1 MATGIGGSSR
11 LPAAAMQGPRSF
23 FLALAAG
30 AATALAFA
38 PLNLWPLGLA
48 GLALFAHLVATARS
62 GWAAAGRGW
71 LFGTAMFAVSLN
83 WIATA
88 FTFQAKMPAALGW
101 VAVVGLAT
109 YLALFV
115 ALPAGLAA
123 RLAHKPVARALWL
136 VALWPLAEVARGT
149 LLTGFAWNPL
159 GAIWLETPVAQLASV
174 VGGTGLSLLALAGGV
189 ALLWVVRHPGRWR
202 AAGLVTL
209 ISTGGL
215 ALLGSSMI
223 TENDFLGTP
232 LVIVQPGIGQ
242 DERYDAA
249 AAERHL
255 ATYISL
261 TRQGLN
267 QAAQAARP
275 VIQSAEVAQRQL
287 TDTEGVVSPL
297 PPSAE
302 KVTGEFRNK
311 VAPGLAR
318 PTPEAAGG
326 GTALLP
332 RQPTLVVWPEGAI
345 DALVEADPAALDR
358 ISAIISRGDLL
369 LAGGTGISRN
379 RDGSPR
385 YANTLFAI
393 SGNGRIVARFDKA
406 HLVPLGEYVPWREL
420 LEPLGIA
427 RLVPGDFD
435 FAAGPGPRTLILPGF
450 TSVSPMI
457 CYEIAFPQ
465 AVAAR
470 NVRPG
475 WIANVSNDA
484 WFGAWGPPQHLAQ
497 ARLRSIEEGLPVAR
511 ATPTGIS
518 AVTDGF
524 GRVRVSLD
532 QGEAGTIVTSLPP
545 PQPETLFA
553 RLGLY
558 PVAVLAALLALAGLL
573 VERHRPVPPP
583 RPMRTITV

>member
-1 MATGIGGSSR
+1 
-11 LPAAAMQGPRSF
+11 MQGLRN
-23 FLALAAG
+23 LIIALAAG
-30 AATALAFA
+30 GATALAFA
-38 PLNLWPLGLA
+38 PLNLWPLGVI
-48 GLALFAHLVATARS
+48 GLALLVHLVTGAGS

-88 FTFQAKMPAALGW
+88 FTFQAKMPAELGW
-101 VAVVGLAT
+101 VAVVGLSM

-123 RLAHKPVARALWL
+123 RLAKKPTARALWL
-136 VALWPLAEVARGT
+136 VALWPLAEWLRGT
-149 LLTGFAWNPL
+149 LLTGFAWNPI

-174 VGGTGLSLLALAGGV
+174 VGSAGLSMLALACGV
-189 ALLWVVRHPGRWR
+189 ALVWAVQGAGRWR
-202 AAGLVTL
+202 AAGLATL
-209 ISTGGL
+209 AGTGVL
-215 ALLGSSMI
+215 ALLGNSMI
-223 TENDFLGTP
+223 TETEFIGTP

-249 AAERHL
+249 AADRHR
-255 ATYISL
+255 ATYIRL
-261 TRQGLN
+261 TRAALDEV
-267 QAAQAARP
+267 AQAGRP
-275 VIQSAEVAQRQL
+275 VIESAEVARRTL
-287 TDTEGVVSPL
+287 TETEGVDSPL
-297 PPSAE
+297 PPSDE

-311 VAPGLAR
+311 VAPGLAA

-332 RQPTLVVWPEGAI
+332 RKPTLILWPEGAI
-345 DALVEADPAALDR
+345 DDLIETDPAALAR
-358 ISAIISRGDLL
+358 ITSAIGRADML
-369 LAGGTGISRN
+369 LAGGTGVSRN
-379 RDGSPR
+379 RDGSAR

-393 SGNGRIVARFDKA
+393 SGGGGGNGGRIVGRFDKA
-406 HLVPLGEYVPWREL
+406 HLVPLGEYVPLREL
-420 LEPLGIA
+420 LEPLGLA

-435 FAAGPGPRTLILPGF
+435 FAPGPGPRTLALPGF

-465 AVAAR
+465 AVTD
-470 NVRPG
+470 NSNRPG

-484 WFGAWGPPQHLAQ
+484 WFGAWGSPQHLAQ
-497 ARLRSIEEGLPVAR
+497 SRLRAIEERLPVAR

-518 AVTDGF
+518 AVVDGF
-524 GRVRVSLD
+524 GRVRVSMD
-532 QGEAGTIVTSLPP
+532 QGAAGSIITSLPP
-545 PQPETLFA
+545 PQPESLFT

-558 PVAVLAALLALAGLL
+558 PVVVIAAFLALLGHLL
-573 VERHRPVPPP
+573 ERHRPTPPP